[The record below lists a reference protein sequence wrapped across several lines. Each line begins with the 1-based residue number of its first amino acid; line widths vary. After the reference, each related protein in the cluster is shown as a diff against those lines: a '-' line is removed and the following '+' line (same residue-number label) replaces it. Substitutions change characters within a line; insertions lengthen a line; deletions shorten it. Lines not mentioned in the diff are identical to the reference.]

1 MGNWHEGWEINIPHI
16 PYNNQVCSISQL
28 GVDSRCLIIQHLG
41 NVSSVARELTLVN
54 ISHTLSCASVYAYA
68 TERRRKRWEREKDM
82 GEMHYLFYGVL

>member
-68 TERRRKRWEREKDM
+68 RERRRKRWEREKDM